1 MHGLAIF
8 EASGVPP
15 NYNVPRFKASE
26 DLRRRS
32 VAREGLRRSP

>member
-8 EASGVPP
+8 EASGLSP
-15 NYNVPRFKASE
+15 NYNVPRFKTSE
-26 DLRRRS
+26 DLHRRS